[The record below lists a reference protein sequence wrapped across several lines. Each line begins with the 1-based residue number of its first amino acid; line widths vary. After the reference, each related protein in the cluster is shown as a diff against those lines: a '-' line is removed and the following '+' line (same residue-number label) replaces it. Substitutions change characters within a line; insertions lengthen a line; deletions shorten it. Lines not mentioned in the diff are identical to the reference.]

1 MQHRRILSLWFP
13 RLQAERVFRADRGV
27 SEAPLAVVAN
37 QGNAQVLVSLSVSAG
52 EAGLLPGQP
61 LRDAQAM
68 CPELITRLQN
78 PVAEAA
84 FLKSLRRWAGK
95 FSPWV
100 AEDPPE
106 GLMVDV
112 TGCAHLF
119 GGETGLVA
127 EVEGDCAGLG
137 LTVRAGI
144 ADTPGAAWALAR
156 YAGRAHS
163 GRGRS
168 GDDIDQE
175 ARATRSRAARR
186 RHWEKG
192 GPAPQTV
199 PMTASAARIAP
210 IGGTRTTIG
219 ALPVAALRLD
229 DETVSDLV
237 RLGLRRID
245 DLAGQPRAALA
256 RRFGAMLVRRLDQAM
271 GVEPEPITP
280 SKPPDHF
287 AVRLTLPEP
296 IGLEDDML
304 AALDRLLPRLTQT
317 LENKGQGA
325 REVRLEA
332 QRVDE
337 GTAVIEVGLA
347 RPSANPDR
355 IRPLLAM
362 KIGDIDAGFGIDRV
376 RLVATRTEPIHAQ
389 QHRGH
394 LDAAHDGA
402 EKVIG
407 GAPLDDL
414 IGKLGAR
421 LGLESIIRLHPADS
435 HIPEKTA
442 LVLGA
447 AWSDPAGAWP
457 ASPGPRP
464 VILWDPEIVT
474 APDVPDLPR
483 EFRWRRRDLSVVAAV
498 GPERIAPEW
507 WLDEPNWRTG
517 LRDYWRVTTDAGE
530 VLWLYFAHGATMSA
544 GWFCQGKFA

>member
-13 RLQAERVFRADRGV
+13 RFGAERVLRADRGLT
-27 SEAPLAVVAN
+27 EAPLAVAAN
-37 QGNAQVLVSLSVSAG
+37 IGNAQVLVSLSVTASA
-52 EAGLLPGQP
+52 AGLTPGQP

-68 CPELITRLQN
+68 CPDLVTRLQN
-78 PVAEAA
+78 PVAEAL
-84 FLKSLRRWAGK
+84 FLKNLRRWAGK

-100 AEDPPE
+100 AEEPPE
-106 GLMVDV
+106 GLMVDLS
-112 TGCAHLF
+112 GCAHLF
-119 GGETGLVA
+119 GGEAGLLA
-127 EVEGDCAGLG
+127 EVEADCARLG

-156 YAGRAHS
+156 YAGRAQ
-163 GRGRS
+163 GAERS

-192 GPAPQTV
+192 GPAPGATPLV
-199 PMTASAARIAP
+199 ASAARIAP
-210 IGGTRTTIG
+210 MGGTRAAIG
-219 ALPVAALRLD
+219 SLPVAALRLD
-229 DETVSDLV
+229 DGAVADLV
-237 RLGLRRID
+237 RLGLRRIE
-245 DLAGQPRAALA
+245 DLSGQPRAALA
-256 RRFGAMLVRRLDQAM
+256 RRFGNLLVRRLDQAM
-271 GVEPEPITP
+271 GTEPEPITP
-280 SKPPDHF
+280 AKPPDHF

-296 IGLEDDML
+296 IGLEVDML
-304 AALDRLLPRLTQT
+304 AALDRLLPRLTQA
-317 LENKGQGA
+317 LEDKGCGA

-332 QRVDE
+332 QRVDQ

-376 RLVATRTEPIHAQ
+376 RLVATRTEPIHAH

-394 LDAAHDGA
+394 LEAARDGA
-402 EKVIG
+402 ERVTG

-421 LGLESIIRLHPADS
+421 LGLEAITRLHPADS

-442 LVLGA
+442 LTFGA
-447 AWSDPAGAWP
+447 AWSEPAQAWP
-457 ASPGPRP
+457 DPPGPRP
-464 VILWDPEIVT
+464 LLLWRPEIVT
-474 APDVPDLPR
+474 APDVPALPAT
-483 EFRWRRRDLSVVAAV
+483 FRWRRRTLSVVAAV

-507 WLDEPNWRTG
+507 WLDEPDWRTG

-530 VLWLYFAHGATMSA
+530 VLWLYFAHGAAMSA
-544 GWFCQGKFA
+544 GWFCQGRFA